1 MIPPSATL
9 LPLSAFAAHFPQT
22 SAECDRTPS
31 EQPAYCKSSTNM
43 KRLGCHLHSL
53 PGTTTA
59 PAKDSLNLPR
69 SFGYL
74 IYPAFEPLDFAGPFD
89 ALNFVGSEYKLDI
102 HLIAETLDPV
112 TTRPSSA
119 GMIAQNSSTFV
130 QILPTTTLTTAPDLD
145 VLIVPGGIGSRSP
158 YLNST
163 IDFIR
168 DRYPKLKYLLSVC
181 TGALLCSKSG
191 VLDGRNA
198 TTNKRS
204 YKSITATND
213 NVHWVPEARWVT
225 DGNIWTTS
233 GVSSGIDGMMAF
245 IRCIYGD
252 DVVTNVVK

>member
-1 MIPPSATL
+1 MILSSVTSIL
-9 LPLSAFAAHFPQT
+9 LAAIVSQAA
-22 SAECDRTPS
+22 AECDRTPS
-31 EQPAYCKSSTNM
+31 EQPAYCTK
-43 KRLGCHLHSL
+43 
-53 PGTTTA
+53 TT
-59 PAKDSLNLPR
+59 PAKDSPDIPR

-74 IYPAFEPLDFAGPFD
+74 IYPAFEPLDFSGPFD
-89 ALNFVGSEYKLDI
+89 ALNYVGSLYKIDI

-119 GMIAQNSSTFV
+119 GMIPQNSSTFF
-130 QILPTTTLTTAPDLD
+130 QILPTTTLSTAPDLD

-158 YLNST
+158 YLNAT

-181 TGALLCSKSG
+181 TGAILCSKSG

-198 TTNKRS
+198 TTNKRA
-204 YKSITATND
+204 YKSVTATND
-213 NVHWVPEARWVT
+213 KVHWVPEARWVT

-252 DVVTNVVK
+252 EVLTNVTK